1 MVTFL
6 SMIENEVVQS
16 KLEQAYYL
24 YRKQLIALAYDIL
37 KDRHEAEDIVQNAF
51 IRFSDYIDENIDIE
65 CHKTRGFIVI
75 IVRGLAFN
83 LYNQRKRRATVNI
96 DELENVIA
104 GKEDGMP
111 EIRALRIDKSAWVA
125 SELGKIRQEYADILT
140 LKYTYEYSNEEIS
153 RIYSITEVNVRKRLS
168 RARNA
173 LRKVIGGGD
182 YE

>member
-111 EIRALRIDKSAWVA
+111 EIRALRIDKSA
-125 SELGKIRQEYADILT
+125 
-140 LKYTYEYSNEEIS
+140 
-153 RIYSITEVNVRKRLS
+153 
-168 RARNA
+168 
-173 LRKVIGGGD
+173 
-182 YE
+182 